1 MVANKSTA
9 KKTYRQ
15 LGDELNRIMEWFEA
29 GDVDLD
35 QALVKYEEAVQIL
48 GQMETYL
55 KTAEN
60 KIKKI
65 TARLD
70 I

>member
-1 MVANKSTA
+1 MAANKSS
-9 KKTYRQ
+9 KNMSYRQ
-15 LGDELNRIMEWFEA
+15 MSHELARIMEWFEA

-35 QALVKYEEAVQIL
+35 QALVKYEEAIQIL
-48 GQMETYL
+48 GQMEIYL

-65 TARLD
+65 TARLGV
-70 I
+70 